1 MFERHQIQKITAFV
15 VVGLFIG
22 VGIVPIMNG
31 NEIRIMPDN
40 DHIIS
45 IDIANQVA
53 TFKLNELDKIDFSII
68 ESTTIIHNEGEPLF
82 YVFNLNPQGYLVVS
96 GSYDLPPVIA
106 YSFTSNFLEYNTAN
120 PLYDM
125 LYSDLSLRLKNIQL
139 IPDRIIQERHVQ
151 WDSYVQ
157 ENPINSGRFEQWP
170 SEGSTP
176 TGGWILTNWNQNSP
190 YNNFCPLD
198 ISHGGS
204 RSVAGCPAVAM
215 AQILN
220 YHNTTNYIQFDDSDD
235 YYHNYGGNQYWID
248 NNYVQFGFKSFPQL
262 NSYLTTLQTH
272 YENQIPPTNDD
283 KAAITFAC
291 GVAATQVYG
300 TSGSGTFGVSQ
311 AYDAYQR
318 FNCTTVSLLDENDS
332 YLYQRLS
339 SNMKDALP
347 AHLAVVNEEWT
358 VGHNLVVD
366 GYNTDDFFHVNF
378 GWGGSYN
385 GWYLIPDELPYSLTV
400 IEGVI
405 VDILK
410 EDTGTPDLYCSGS
423 LQWTN
428 VTPNEIVTDSFT
440 VSNIGESGSHL
451 DWAIAEWPS
460 WGTWTFSPSDGNNLK
475 PEDGPVTITVRVEV
489 PNQENHLFTGEVKV
503 VNIENSSD
511 YDTILISLET
521 GYKIHEK
528 LFCNGSLIWVD
539 VKPGATI
546 FGSFTVENIGA
557 ALSNL
562 SWEITEWPDWGTWT
576 FTPSGGTLLT
586 PEDGPITINV
596 SVTAPIK
603 RNSEFSGQVKVVNS
617 ENSSDYDTISVSL
630 ATPYQVYFTI
640 LNVLHA
646 LMERFPHAFPVL
658 RFILH
663 Q

>member
-262 NSYLTTLQTH
+262 NDYLSTLQTH